1 MRNYP
6 YDELPRYFVDALGIR
21 TGYYE
26 VGKGNGRPIIML
38 HGMSTSAD
46 SFREALHELGDE
58 LWVIAPD
65 IPGFGYT
72 GDASPY
78 TMPHLLEWLAAFYAA
93 LDLPAA
99 ALVGHSFG
107 GTLAGSFAAT
117 YPDDVTEL
125 LLVAPA
131 LLRAESY
138 PNWLKKI
145 GFGLRLVELGS
156 AASQSKLWLK
166 RQIRAPFYDA
176 ARQDDSVWQR
186 RLQDYA
192 LSRASSSVIRAT
204 AYYYTRPFL
213 PQIHHPTCL
222 LWGENDTVLPIA
234 DCDTLAELLP
244 NVQEVHKLP
253 ECGHVLPLEH
263 QETFQ
268 AVTRRFLGNGRV
280 ETGD

>member
-6 YDELPRYFVDALGIR
+6 YEELPRYFVDALGVR

-26 VGKGNGRPIIML
+26 MGKRNDRPIILL

-46 SFREALHELGDE
+46 SFREALHELADE
-58 LWVIAPD
+58 MWLIAPD
-65 IPGFGYT
+65 IPGFGYSENT
-72 GDASPY
+72 APY
-78 TMPHLLEWLAAFYAA
+78 TMNHLVEWLAAFRAA
-93 LDLPAA
+93 LDLPPS

-107 GTLAGSFAAT
+107 GTLAGGFAAA
-117 YPDDVTEL
+117 YPDDTTRL

-131 LLRAESY
+131 LLRGESY

-156 AASQSKLWLK
+156 VASQSKLWLK

-176 ARQDDSVWQR
+176 DQQDDSIWAR

-192 LSRASSSVIRAT
+192 LSRASAAVLRAT
-204 AYYYTRPFL
+204 AFYETRPFL
-213 PQIHHPTCL
+213 PQINHPTCL
-222 LWGENDTVLPIA
+222 MWGENDPVVPVAEA
-234 DCDTLAELLP
+234 DALAELMP
-244 NVQEVHKLP
+244 NVQETHKLA

-268 AVTRRFLGNGRV
+268 ATVRQFLG
-280 ETGD
+280 

>member
-6 YDELPRYFVDALGIR
+6 YEELPRFFVDALGVR

-26 VGKGNGRPIIML
+26 VGRGNGRPIIML

-46 SFREALHELGDE
+46 SFREALHELAGE
-58 LWVIAPD
+58 LWLIAPD
-65 IPGFGYT
+65 IPGFGYSENT
-72 GDASPY
+72 EPY
-78 TMPHLLEWLAAFYAA
+78 TMPHLVEWLAAFRAA
-93 LDLPAA
+93 LDLPPVS
-99 ALVGHSFG
+99 LVGHSFG
-107 GTLAGSFAAT
+107 GTLSGGFAVT
-117 YPDDVTEL
+117 YPDDVTRL

-156 AASQSKLWLK
+156 VASQSKFWLK
-166 RQIRAPFYDA
+166 RQIRVPFYDA
-176 ARQDDSVWQR
+176 DKQDESVWAR

-192 LSRASSSVIRAT
+192 LSRASSSVLRAT
-204 AYYYTRPFL
+204 AFYETRPFL
-213 PQIHHPTCL
+213 GQITQPACL
-222 LWGENDTVLPIA
+222 LWGEDDPVVPVAEA
-234 DCDTLAELLP
+234 DMLAELMP
-244 NVQEVHKLP
+244 NVQEIHKLV

-268 AVTRRFLGNGRV
+268 EITRRFLGNSKV
-280 ETGD
+280 